1 MVGRRRIS
9 QHTLAPCLQ
18 RDEANASCRQVACL
32 GQTVAPQC
40 HDLDTLA
47 RGKVELVGVAREVV
61 RACDG
66 ECWVVGGCVHVHGR
80 WWQRSLL
87 ERLLVRCLLL
97 LMLLW
102 WLDDLLRHGCRCLVC
117 VLVVLEWL
125 LVWLL
130 LRCRRQILLVWHN
143 HANRLERRQ
152 LDNRRSQ
159 QILVAVAAAASLAAS
174 HPAAPCA
181 AREPLG
187 EQCGA
192 ECQTHQSHDSEDDKR
207 HKHRQREHAKI
218 LVGVWRQSRSWL
230 DGCEHGR
237 RRRQLWVGWIDGRWR
252 SNRHA
257 SLAHCLA
264 HCLAVSIRCCWR
276 Q

>member
-1 MVGRRRIS
+1 MQNRRRIS

-18 RDEANASCRQVACL
+18 RDEANASCRQ
-32 GQTVAPQC
+32 TVAPQC

-47 RGKVELVGVAREVV
+47 RGKVQLVGVAREVV

-66 ECWVVGGCVHVHGR
+66 ECWVVDGCVHGHGR
-80 WWQRSLL
+80 RWQRPLR
-87 ERLLVRCLLL
+87 EWLLVRCLLL

-117 VLVVLEWL
+117 MLVVLVRL
-125 LVWLL
+125 
-130 LRCRRQILLVWHN
+130 RRQILLVWHN

-159 QILVAVAAAASLAAS
+159 QILVAVTAASPAAS

-181 AREPLG
+181 AGEPLG

-218 LVGVWRQSRSWL
+218 LVGVWRQSRSCL
-230 DGCEHGR
+230 DGCEHR
-237 RRRQLWVGWIDGRWR
+237 RRRRLLWVGWIDGRWR

-264 HCLAVSIRCCWR
+264 HCLTFSIRCCWR